1 MTSVDVMEYR
11 AVTRK
16 GESVPEQRPETM
28 LRLVRSLIEDMLY
41 IKTVQCSRAQEA

>member
-1 MTSVDVMEYR
+1 MTSVDVMEYY

-16 GESVPEQRPETM
+16 GEFV

-41 IKTVQCSRAQEA
+41 IKTIQCSHAQEA